1 MHLQVGYPT
10 GRRRIEMTGLVGCGV
25 CVTTGVGIVWASWQW
40 LGLVFG
46 LVGVAW
52 GSWRAGTVE
61 VGRVGCGAV
70 ECGEERDDG

>member
-1 MHLQVGYPT
+1 MHLQVGCPT

-61 VGRVGCGAV
+61 AEGERARAAV
-70 ECGEERDDG
+70 SMGERGDD